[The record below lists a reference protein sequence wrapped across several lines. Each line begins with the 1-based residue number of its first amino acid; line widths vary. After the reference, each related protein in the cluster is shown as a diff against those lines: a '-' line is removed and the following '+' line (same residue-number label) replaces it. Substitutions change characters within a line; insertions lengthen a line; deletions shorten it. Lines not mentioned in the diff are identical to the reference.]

1 MSQPTTLSHALLCL
15 SIALAIATAIITH
28 QNTIERKQALKAV
41 THRYNAIHSS
51 RELLALVTD
60 METGQHGYVISL
72 DSEFLQPY
80 QQART
85 LLNVQTDSLR
95 VLLRDGPGESRLLES
110 KILKAV
116 DNKCKEMDGVISVAG
131 KLGKDKASALVN
143 SKVGK
148 AKMDTLRLLV
158 QELNQ
163 RELALLSNENLELD
177 RRMRMEDNIRFAGLA
192 LITLTL
198 IVALAVLIQ
207 RRRKIQTLINSLELS
222 NVELEHKVEDR
233 TKELVAANDAKDH
246 FLGIASHDLKV
257 PLVGIQRLI
266 SLVKTDTTKPSAT
279 SLEYIGHIEATCVDM
294 QQLLTNLLDINRI
307 DRGETQ
313 IQKSACDFNALLS
326 KLRLT
331 FTPQA
336 SKKGI
341 NLTVVDFEKTIMTD
355 VAALSRIMDNVVSN
369 AIKFCASGNT
379 IRVEARQLEN
389 NIIVD
394 VTDNGPGIPA
404 EEIPL
409 LFRRFGRHSNKPTD
423 GESSTGLGLSIVNE
437 LVHLLGGEI
446 NVKSTLHNGSTFSI
460 VLPIN

>member
-41 THRYNAIHSS
+41 TSRYNAIHSS

-60 METGQHGYVISL
+60 METGEHGYVISL
-72 DSEFLQPY
+72 DSEFLEPY
-80 QQART
+80 QQAKS
-85 LLNVQTDSLR
+85 LLAVQTDSLR
-95 VLLRDGPGESRLLES
+95 NLLRGDSGESRLLKG

-116 DNKCKEMDGVISVAG
+116 HNKRTEMDQVISVAG
-131 KLGKDKASALVN
+131 TLGKDRASAIVN

-148 AKMDTLRLLV
+148 AQMDTLRLLV
-158 QELNQ
+158 QDLNQ
-163 RELALLSNENLELD
+163 RELGLLSKETVELD
-177 RRMRMEDNIRFAGLA
+177 RRMRLEDNIRFAGLA
-192 LITLTL
+192 LIVLTL
-198 IVALAVLIQ
+198 VIALAVLIQ
-207 RRRKIQTLINSLELS
+207 RKRKIQTLINSLELS
-222 NVELEHKVEDR
+222 NVELEHKVDDR

-266 SLVKTDTTKPSAT
+266 SLVKTDATKPSAT

-294 QQLLTNLLDINRI
+294 QRLLSNLLDINRI
-307 DRGETQ
+307 DRGETL
-313 IQKSACDFNALLS
+313 IQKSPCDFNAMLG

-341 NLTVVDFEKTIMTD
+341 HLTINDFEKTITTD
-355 VAALSRIMDNVVSN
+355 AAALSRIMDNLVSN
-369 AIKFCASGNT
+369 AVKFCTAGNT
-379 IRVEARQLEN
+379 IKVETRQNEN
-389 NIIVD
+389 NIIID

-404 EEIPL
+404 KEIPM
-409 LFRRFGRHSNKPTD
+409 LFRRFARHSNKPTD

-446 NVKSTLHNGSTFSI
+446 KVHSEVRKGSTFSV
-460 VLPIN
+460 VLPIG